1 MADSAIEINVDEM
14 ALMWADEAPE
24 PDVDKSL
31 DYINN
36 MESEEVSPEFQEYD
50 QVSPENY
57 LETSGELSRS
67 EMVLPTS
74 PQLDATVL
82 VISLATEKG
91 IDVERWL
98 LVADTDESG
107 NSPRRS
113 GGSDK
118 DEDEEDATLIPS
130 EDFQSRMLS
139 LSMVVSTHE
148 MDTTREEIE
157 LGVSP
162 EALSMIDDFFGV
174 SQVDIAVENSDG
186 EKEEE
191 DEEENMAM
199 FVDVSY
205 FLVHC
210 FENMDRVKTAHQERI
225 TQESER
231 LQLQAKE
238 AAGRARLLLL
248 QAHDSPRRYSKPK
261 ALSPYRSPHSSPA
274 RTPPRSSPTRSP
286 KRAQTEAQTS
296 DMDAYIKELLDERAA
311 ARESAQAQQARQA
324 SERADVVT
332 LTPTSVVSRRSN
344 IERSPFDE
352 EIAFELDE
360 EEDEITLGSD
370 GLPVRKGK
378 KANTGKKSNAS
389 KKSKAERKADAD
401 LLHDLVN
408 NLVRHSDAYLRVRRR
423 LAFVRSRDP
432 TIASNYVGPP
442 RTSVLPKG
450 FGDGKKKR
458 LSIAEVQKGMLAGHL
473 ILSNAQ
479 VHQLFRSVAFFA
491 QHMRTLYQQQ
501 EELRAFEE
509 AEKQT
514 QNFPRVNVLTGEME
528 FSSSG
533 SSTNGTA
540 RKGKGTGSPSRSA
553 SKSLL
558 TSYYGMPEEAGNDL
572 PPVPPSPRSRAKFQ
586 GPLMD
591 DIVSP
596 KKGSTSPERGRPS
609 RDRELSPPP
618 PAVNLRCVPAGNGNG
633 KSVTRVS
640 ASRDAT
646 FRSSVNSLLS
656 ATLSTALTQS
666 AAFGGTE
673 ALTTVSIRVRCGDN
687 VWSINIPSS
696 NMRTVY
702 KKKISSEW
710 LDYYLQYLHRAHKST
725 VLHEISL
732 SLQQPEE
739 AKRFALNQQVERFT
753 GVSHSPESQDGN
765 YELSGAGAS
774 PEAVTGLQYDDSR
787 PDKVVL
793 PAALVKALNGQ
804 IHLCKVSDRHLDVL
818 VTRNAKSLMSKA
830 TLIRELNIRLHRWVG
845 NVDAAGNYD
854 KCFRISMRS
863 ATNTELKRIGGA
875 SSSQAGGSPSVSNAN
890 PTTPSISAAKPA
902 TPATADSAGS
912 GLLNTV
918 TKKQL
923 ASRVKRLLLST
934 KREELIASER
944 MDATITRELFWKY
957 ACYCRD
963 NHRSVADQA
972 VCGWDEWLIWRFEN
986 FSNTHKD
993 VLAYKQAA
1001 IDRLQE
1007 KKKKEQQIEGME
1019 AAVDGMILA
1028 SLGNTGF
1035 SAATANTIRGNSGN
1049 STSTDVAFG
1058 RGSNIS
1064 AANKAAPVV
1073 ITIPQ
1078 TQTLSSK
1085 PPPSAPVDTG
1095 AAPRRRAKHEAE
1107 IVYKKW
1113 CAAKDA
1119 ERALNAAMQL
1129 EQDMDA
1135 VSKQRRKRLQAK
1147 RAFTEWENARKQQI
1161 YFVRDKATG
1170 QLRTKKLE
1178 KFQDLE
1184 AKHPVDWNPH
1194 LAKIEGGAKRTGAGE
1209 KGAKASAGAG
1219 KKGEK
1224 KKKGRRPVGLAAA
1237 ATQSAT
1243 KTRKTKTSGGRG
1255 GNASAAAAA
1264 AAAGVQR
1271 RHWVREDEDEEMGIE
1286 LTETHARPQV
1296 ISKEEENGIELIHL
1310 NRISRTFD
1318 IVGDTINL

>member
-1 MADSAIEINVDEM
+1 MADSAIEIDVDEM

-24 PDVDKSL
+24 PDAEKSL

-36 MESEEVSPEFQEYD
+36 MESDEVSPEFQEYD
-50 QVSPENY
+50 QVSPGNY

-210 FENMDRVKTAHQERI
+210 FENMERVKTAHQERI

-238 AAGRARLLLL
+238 AAGRARLLL
-248 QAHDSPRRYSKPK
+248 QAQNSPQRYSKPK

-274 RTPPRSSPTRSP
+274 RTPSKNSPTRSP
-286 KRAQTEAQTS
+286 KRAQTDVQTS
-296 DMDAYIKELLDERAA
+296 DMDYIKELLDERAA
-311 ARESAQAQQARQA
+311 AREAHAQAQQARQV
-324 SERADVVT
+324 SERADGVT

-378 KANTGKKSNAS
+378 KANTSKKSNAG
-389 KKSKAERKADAD
+389 KKSKAESKADAD

-408 NLVRHSDAYLRVRRR
+408 SLVRHSDAYLRVRRR

-432 TIASNYVGPP
+432 TIPSNYVGPP

-479 VHQLFRSVAFFA
+479 VHMLFRSVELFA
-491 QHMRTLYQQQ
+491 RHMRTLYQQQ

-509 AEKQT
+509 TEKQA
-514 QNFPRVNVLTGEME
+514 QNFSRVNVLTGEME
-528 FSSSG
+528 FSG

-540 RKGKGTGSPSRSA
+540 RNGTASPSRSA
-553 SKSLL
+553 SKSLI
-558 TSYYGMPEEAGNDL
+558 TSYYGMPEEGDL

-586 GPLMD
+586 GPLID

-596 KKGSTSPERGRPS
+596 KKGSTSPERGR
-609 RDRELSPPP
+609 DRELSPPP
-618 PAVNLRCVPAGNGNG
+618 PPVNLRCVPAGNGNG

-656 ATLSTALTQS
+656 ATLATAHTQS

-673 ALTTVSIRVRCGDN
+673 ALTTVSIQVRCGDN

-732 SLQQPEE
+732 SLHQPEE

-787 PDKVVL
+787 PGKVVL

-818 VTRNAKSLMSKA
+818 VTRNAKSLMSKT

-845 NVDAAGNYD
+845 NVDAAGDYD

-863 ATNTELKRIGGA
+863 ATNTELKSIGGA
-875 SSSQAGGSPSVSNAN
+875 SSSQAGGSPSFSNAN

-912 GLLNTV
+912 GSGSKLLTTV

-1007 KKKKEQQIEGME
+1007 QKKKEQQIEGME

-1028 SLGNTGF
+1028 SLGNTGL
-1035 SAATANTIRGNSGN
+1035 SAASSIRGNSGN
-1049 STSTDVAFG
+1049 TTSTDVAFG

-1064 AANKAAPVV
+1064 TTNKAAPVI

-1085 PPPSAPVDTG
+1085 PPPSAPVDTS
-1095 AAPRRRAKHEAE
+1095 AAARRRAKHEAE

-1113 CAAKDA
+1113 CAAKDS

-1170 QLRTKKLE
+1170 KLRTKKLE

-1194 LAKIEGGAKRTGAGE
+1194 LAKIEGGAKRTEAGG

-1224 KKKGRRPVGLAAA
+1224 KGRQKPLGLAA
-1237 ATQSAT
+1237 TQTAT

-1255 GNASAAAAA
+1255 GNASAASA
-1264 AAAGVQR
+1264 AAAGVQG
-1271 RHWVREDEDEEMGIE
+1271 RHWVREEEEMGIE
-1286 LTETHARPQV
+1286 LTETHARPRV
-1296 ISKEEENGIELIHL
+1296 ISREEENGIELIHL

-1318 IVGDTINL
+1318 IVEDTINL